1 MSVRL
6 LESLLLLEQL
16 NNSQAGLPSHVALDS
31 RKVTLLAGLNCL
43 SSSKTVL
50 LQSLLLT
57 EWASKLPPTMPVDI
71 TLLEVRTY
79 ELNVFACEDRI

>member
-6 LESLLLLEQL
+6 REALLLFEQL
-16 NNSQAGLPSHVALDS
+16 NTLQAGLPSHVALDS

-57 EWASKLPPTMPVDI
+57 EWASKLPPSMPVDI
-71 TLLEVRTY
+71 TLLEVTPF
-79 ELNVFACEDRI
+79 ELEVFA